1 MIVYVGGNKDGN
13 DGKYFMTLCPKCK
26 IHIFEPVPTFFRKL
40 KSTWDGFVADKG
52 WNVVTHQL
60 GLGNGDRFCRKHI
73 SCAFETLP
81 CLELSSSDKKI

>member
-60 GLGNGDRFCRKHI
+60 GLGNGDRFCRNTFHAHLKH
-73 SCAFETLP
+73 SHV
-81 CLELSSSDKKI
+81 